1 VVSRPLLLV
10 ALVTGVACA
19 WLAPAAWF
27 VDLEVYRFG
36 GSVLLDDGAR
46 LYAEN
51 EPASDLPF
59 TYPPFAA
66 ALFVPFVAV
75 PLPVLVAAWSAA
87 CVLALGLVLDRVLPP
102 AWAPAA
108 VAALTAAALV
118 VEPVRATLMFGQV
131 NLLLLAL
138 LVPDLLR
145 PDRRYAGVLTGV
157 AAGIK
162 LTPLL
167 FVVFLLLVR
176 RPTAAARAVGAF
188 AATVALGF
196 VVAPGASTAFWSE
209 VVWDA
214 RRPGDVGYAS
224 NQSVRGAMTRLA
236 GEQPTLVWFLVA
248 GAVTLGMLLVAARAH
263 RRGHRLLGVS
273 LAGLAML
280 VASPISWN
288 HHWVWAVPL
297 AVALWPLAR
306 GVAVA
311 WLAVFA
317 SGCIFWPPHAL
328 GREVLW
334 TPSDHVVGNAYLLA
348 TLAVTAYAWHV
359 AATRPPT
366 APPPG
371 RRIGTLEKARAGRL
385 TLR

>member
-1 VVSRPLLLV
+1 MSRPLLLV
-10 ALVTGVACA
+10 ALVAGVAWA

-36 GSVLLDDGAR
+36 GSLVVDGEER
-46 LYAEN
+46 LYVDDA
-51 EPASDLPF
+51 PGSDLPF

-66 ALFVPFVAV
+66 ALFTPLAAV
-75 PLPVLVAAWSAA
+75 PLAVAVTVWSVAS
-87 CVLALGLVLDRVLPP
+87 VLALGLVLDRVLPP
-102 AWAPAA
+102 SYPPLA
-108 VAALTAAALV
+108 VAALTAAALAL
-118 VEPVRATLMFGQV
+118 EPVRATLVFGQV

-138 LVPDLLR
+138 LLLDLLR
-145 PDRRYAGVLTGV
+145 PDRRHAGVLTGI

-162 LTPLL
+162 LTPL
-167 FVVFLLLVR
+167 FFLAFLVLVH
-176 RPTAAARAVGAF
+176 RPAAAGRALAAF

-196 VVAPGASTAFWSE
+196 VVAPGASATYWGGLL
-209 VVWDA
+209 WDA
-214 RRPGDVGYAS
+214 SRPGDPGYAS

-236 GEQPTLVWFLVA
+236 GEQPTLAWFVVA
-248 GAVTLGMLLVAARAH
+248 GVVTLAMLLVAVRAH

-288 HHWVWAVPL
+288 HHWVWVVPM
-297 AVALWPLAR
+297 AVALWPLSRLVTA
-306 GVAVA
+306 A
-311 WLAVFA
+311 WAAVFV

-348 TLAVTAYAWHV
+348 ALAVTAYAWH
-359 AATRPPT
+359 ATATRPP
-366 APPPG
+366 APVPG
-371 RRIGTLEKARAGRL
+371 RRVGTLKEGSVGRL